1 MKLTK
6 EDKHIIEKYNLSG
19 ELPYIIEGS
28 LDKSDLHII
37 LKELG
42 LTVGAEIGLNRGHH
56 AERMF
61 AAIPGLKL
69 YGIDCWES
77 YPEYRM
83 DFTSV
88 EQDNMYI
95 KAKKNMANLN
105 CEVIKGYSMDVVK
118 QFKDGSLD
126 FVYIDAN
133 HEFRSVID
141 DISEW
146 GKKVKVGG
154 IVSGHDFEYVENMRH
169 PDRQIIEVIYAVT
182 AWVNTK
188 KIEPWYVIN
197 GYNGPIWMWV
207 KQHEIN

>member
-1 MKLTK
+1 
-6 EDKHIIEKYNLSG
+6 
-19 ELPYIIEGS
+19 
-28 LDKSDLHII
+28 
-37 LKELG
+37 
-42 LTVGAEIGLNRGHH
+42 
-56 AERMF
+56 
-61 AAIPGLKL
+61 
-69 YGIDCWES
+69 
-77 YPEYRM
+77 
-83 DFTSV
+83 
-88 EQDNMYI
+88 
-95 KAKKNMANLN
+95 
-105 CEVIKGYSMDVVK
+105 MDVVK

-182 AWVNTK
+182 AWVHTK